1 LDGLTPVVIA
11 VQGKTLIAGTDAAMV
26 QAVLSRLAEEG
37 KTEPATYVAGFRHD
51 AERENFYKMT
61 SLLDRAS
68 RNNYT
73 GQSNN
78 QPEFFSQNIASLS
91 RTLSGV
97 KSETI
102 TMRRSGTTDLQ
113 TIRYEWT
120 R

>member
-1 LDGLTPVVIA
+1 
-11 VQGKTLIAGTDAAMV
+11 
-26 QAVLSRLAEEG
+26 
-37 KTEPATYVAGFRHD
+37 VAGFRHD